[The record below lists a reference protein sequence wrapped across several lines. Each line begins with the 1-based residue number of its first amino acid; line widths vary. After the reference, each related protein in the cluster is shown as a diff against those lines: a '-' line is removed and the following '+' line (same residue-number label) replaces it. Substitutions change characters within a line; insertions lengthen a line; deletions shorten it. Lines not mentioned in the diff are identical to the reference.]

1 MQTIILGG
9 GFFWCTESVF
19 SHVKGVID
27 VTSGYMG
34 GDEVTANYKAVCGG
48 DTGHVEVIKV
58 DFDETIIPLE
68 TVLDIFF
75 ATHDPTTQDRQGND
89 VGRQYASVVFYTD
102 EAQQKPTID
111 RVIGKLRDEQGIK
124 VVTEVHP
131 ATQFFPAEDYHQD
144 YYANNPTQ
152 SYCNFVIPPKL
163 AKLKQYFSGFMIE
176 Q

>member
-9 GFFWCTESVF
+9 GCFWCTESVF

-34 GDEVTANYKAVCGG
+34 GDEVSANYKAVCGG

-131 ATQFFPAEDYHQD
+131 ATQFFPAEAYHQD

>member
-1 MQTIILGG
+1 MQTSILGG
-9 GFFWCTESVF
+9 GCFWCTESVF
-19 SHVKGVID
+19 SHVKGVTD

-34 GDEVTANYKAVCGG
+34 GDEVSANYKAVCGG
-48 DTGHVEVIKV
+48 DTGHIEVIKV

-102 EAQQKPTID
+102 EEQQKPTID
-111 RVIGKLRDEQGIK
+111 RVIGELRDEQGIK

-131 ATQFFPAEDYHQD
+131 AAQFSLQKTTTKIIT
-144 YYANNPTQ
+144 PTTR
-152 SYCNFVIPPKL
+152 PKAIATL
-163 AKLKQYFSGFMIE
+163 
-176 Q
+176 